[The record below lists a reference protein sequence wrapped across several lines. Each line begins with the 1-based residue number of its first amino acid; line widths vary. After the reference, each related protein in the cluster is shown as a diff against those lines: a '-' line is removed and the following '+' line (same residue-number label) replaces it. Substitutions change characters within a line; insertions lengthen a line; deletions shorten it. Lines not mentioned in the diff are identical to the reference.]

1 MLRKIIRYSILGTP
15 FCLKYSQIFSP
26 DSILKGFEQKVA
38 DQTSDP
44 RIWSTLQIGS
54 KISAGKNPTNTL
66 KLPFLLLEISA
77 QPQKVLGVPP
87 QAIKLDMAGKPIYY

>member
-1 MLRKIIRYSILGTP
+1 MGTP

-54 KISAGKNPTNTL
+54 K
-66 KLPFLLLEISA
+66 FLLA
-77 QPQKVLGVPP
+77 KTPQTP
-87 QAIKLDMAGKPIYY
+87 